1 MKTLMLLFAGLI
13 IATSP
18 FSVDL
23 GRYFANDAAEQAD
36 RATLLADA
44 QAFEKRAAS
53 SLTTPSELARWLD
66 TYETL
71 SKRFQR
77 HDLYVYLR
85 SERNRNDRENAAADE
100 ALSAAIAHLD
110 AAAQDTLADLGAS
123 TARQFLGQDA
133 QLARY
138 AHFID
143 DSLARAAH
151 ERQNRQAV
159 TLLAQPAL
167 DSLSSSYK
175 TLRQR
180 ALASASAHQP
190 QTDQQIFESKWLP
203 YLQSED
209 AFAALLLPFTTL
221 QNGKARLQGF
231 VDAPAAAYF
240 RAGLSDTEVHA
251 VLKALQASSARARY
265 QAVVT
270 DAAAKRLH
278 VQAAELHAWNLDA
291 ADSYSPPT
299 VSFPDVIPMILA
311 AERPVGTEYAKQY
324 AQLFDPAAHR
334 VEWCRED
341 TCDDTGFSVGYAGL
355 TSGLFYGNYHGSVD
369 SIRAVAHEAGHA
381 VHRQFMSES
390 QPLAVYNSG
399 PSFMFESFAI
409 FNELLLLDH
418 LYRSAP
424 SPAAKAYYLRKF
436 LDDVTFQVYG
446 SAQET
451 DLEESIYAGAQAGSL
466 RTAADLDAL
475 TLQVFSRY
483 AAGPALEPTMKI
495 YWARNRLYFTDPLYD
510 VNYLFAG
517 LLALEYLQQ
526 YESDPHGFSRR
537 YVALLENGFTDT
549 PQALERKF
557 LDIDLDDADG
567 LVGNAAATIGKRTAE
582 LAHLYATP

>member
-1 MKTLMLLFAGLI
+1 MKILMLPFAAAV
-13 IATSP
+13 IAISP
-18 FSVDL
+18 FSIDL
-23 GRYFANDAAEQAD
+23 GRYFANDTAEQAD
-36 RATLLADA
+36 RATVLADA
-44 QAFEKRAAS
+44 HAFEQRTAAS
-53 SLTTPSELARWLD
+53 LATSSELARWLE

-71 SKRFQR
+71 SKRLQS

-85 SERNRNDRENAAADE
+85 AEKNHNDRENATADE
-100 ALSAAIAHLD
+100 ALSEAIAHLNV
-110 AAAQDTLADLGAS
+110 AAQDTLADLGA
-123 TARQFLGQDA
+123 ARVHQFLSQDA
-133 QLARY
+133 QLGRY
-138 AHFID
+138 AYFID
-143 DSLARAAH
+143 DSLERAAH
-151 ERQNRQAV
+151 ERQGRQAV

-175 TLRQR
+175 TLRKR
-180 ALASASAHQP
+180 ALPSASAPQP
-190 QTDQQIFESKWLP
+190 KTGQEIFQSQWLP
-203 YLQSED
+203 YLRSED

-231 VDAPAAAYF
+231 VDAPVAAYF
-240 RAGLSDTEVHA
+240 RAGLSGTEIHA
-251 VLKALQASSARARY
+251 VLKALQSSSARARY

-270 DAAAKRLH
+270 DAAARSLH
-278 VQAAELHAWNLDA
+278 VQPAELHAWNLDA
-291 ADSYSPPT
+291 ADSYSPPP
-299 VSFPDVIPMILA
+299 VSFPDVVPMILTA
-311 AERPVGTEYAKQY
+311 VQPMGAEYAKHY

-355 TSGLFYGNYHGSVD
+355 TSGLFYGNYQGSVE
-369 SIRAVAHEAGHA
+369 SMRAVAHEAGHA

-399 PSFMFESFAI
+399 PKFMFESFAI

-418 LYRSAP
+418 LYRTAP

-475 TLQVFSRY
+475 TLQVLSRY
-483 AAGPALEPTMKI
+483 AAGAALEPTMKI

-517 LLALEYLQQ
+517 LLALEYLRQ
-526 YESDPHGFSRR
+526 YESDPHGFSHR
-537 YVALLENGFTDT
+537 YVGLLKNGFTNT

-557 LDIDLDDADG
+557 LDIDLEDADG
-567 LVGNAAATIGKRTAE
+567 LVSNAVAIIDQRTAE
-582 LAHLYATP
+582 LAHMYARP